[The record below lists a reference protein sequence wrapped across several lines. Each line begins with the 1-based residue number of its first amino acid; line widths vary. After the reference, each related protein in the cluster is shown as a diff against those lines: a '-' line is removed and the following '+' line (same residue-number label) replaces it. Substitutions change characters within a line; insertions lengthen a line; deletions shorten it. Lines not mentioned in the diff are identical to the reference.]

1 MAKIMT
7 VRPPENL
14 HLWLKDAACE
24 MGIPL
29 NSLTPRRAR
38 HRRRISSTSSHGERQ
53 RSSSQNIFTREMRYA
68 SAGRFRRVHGRHRT
82 AESDTRPK

>member
-29 NSLTPRRAR
+29 NSLILKILWEWVKQEKQQENETTKSRREICQKQKSNNSA
-38 HRRRISSTSSHGERQ
+38 ERN
-53 RSSSQNIFTREMRYA
+53 SE
-68 SAGRFRRVHGRHRT
+68 
-82 AESDTRPK
+82 